1 MGVLLFGCR
10 TVPIFYA
17 ISGPHAGLY
26 LPEADTLV
34 GADLDSC
41 LVRATS

>member
-1 MGVLLFGCR
+1 MGEVLFGCR
-10 TVPIFYA
+10 TTPIFCA

-26 LPEADTLV
+26 LPEADTVV

-41 LVRATS
+41 LVRFTS